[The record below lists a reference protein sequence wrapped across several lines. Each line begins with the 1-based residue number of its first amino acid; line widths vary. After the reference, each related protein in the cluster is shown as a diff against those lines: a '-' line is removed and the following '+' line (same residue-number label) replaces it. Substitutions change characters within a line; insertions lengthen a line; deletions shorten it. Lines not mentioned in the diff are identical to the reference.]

1 MEEKDI
7 KEKIVNG
14 ARDLFLKYGIRSVS
28 MDDIARQLSVSKKT
42 IYQYFADK
50 DEIVTQ
56 VALEYLKDDK
66 CQFDKLVEGT
76 RNALEELIRM
86 SLFLKARLQQVNP
99 TLMFDLQKFHGK
111 AWSEWVNYKQTHVRK
126 ETVRNIKQG
135 IAEGLF
141 RSDLNPE
148 IIATMR
154 LEMVQMVFDTDL
166 FPANVFNLYEVHM
179 QLFDQFVYGLLTEKG
194 RKQYEKFKQ
203 EPNNLEL
210 IPNHA

>member
-7 KEKIVNG
+7 KDKIVNG

-42 IYQYFADK
+42 IYHYFADK

-56 VALEYLKDDK
+56 VARQYLEDDR
-66 CQFDKLVEGT
+66 CQFEKMVAGT

-86 SLFLKARLQQVNP
+86 SQFLKNRLTQVNQNV
-99 TLMFDLQKFHGK
+99 MYDLQKFHNK
-111 AWSEWVNYKQTHVRK
+111 AWNEWVAYKQTHIRK
-126 ETVRNIKQG
+126 EVIRNIQQG
-135 IAEGLF
+135 VREGLF
-141 RSDLNPE
+141 RSELNPE

-154 LEMVQMVFDTDL
+154 LEMVQLAFNTDVF
-166 FPANVFNLYEVHM
+166 PPSAYNLYEVHM
-179 QLFDQFVYGLLTEKG
+179 QLFDQFIYGLLTEKG
-194 RKQYEKFKQ
+194 RKQYEKCKQ

-210 IPNHA
+210 IPNQA